1 MKQLLAILGDNV
13 SYSLSPYLHNASA
26 KYLRRDA
33 VYVPLSVSNA
43 QSIPLLIQAL
53 AAVDNCLG
61 FNVTQPFK
69 QTVAAHFSLA
79 SVNTVY
85 RQDGK
90 FAATSTDGE
99 GFWQG
104 LQQLKPDAIS
114 KVIILGNGGAA
125 LALLEF
131 WQAKFPHCPVQVL
144 RRNSRRDQLFK
155 GAEMLDLTP
164 ATLASVLA
172 GGNEL
177 LVQATSAARKGD
189 KLERYVPALTG
200 FNGIYV
206 ELDYDQHSLLY
217 NHVKAKGV
225 RCQDGLPMLIEQA
238 RLAQKL
244 WWGEAAPSEYLHEL
258 MQERDKQ

>member
-1 MKQLLAILGDNV
+1 M
-13 SYSLSPYLHNASA
+13 
-26 KYLRRDA
+26 
-33 VYVPLSVSNA
+33 PLSVSDTS
-43 QSIPLLIQAL
+43 SIPTLIKAL
-53 AAVDNCLG
+53 EAVNNCAG

-69 QTVAAHFSLA
+69 QTAAAYFSLA
-79 SVNTVY
+79 NVNTVY
-85 RQDGK
+85 RQGSK

-99 GFWQG
+99 GFWRG
-104 LQQLKPDAIS
+104 LQQLKPNTIS

-125 LALLEF
+125 LALLKF
-131 WQAKFPHCPVQVL
+131 WQEKFPYCPIQIL
-144 RRNSRRDQLFK
+144 RRNSRRDQLCQ
-155 GAEMLDLTP
+155 GAEILDLTP

-172 GGNEL
+172 DGSEQIL
-177 LVQATSAARKGD
+177 LVQATSAVRKGD

-217 NHVKAKGV
+217 ESVKASDV

-244 WWGEAAPSEYLHEL
+244 WWGEAAPSVYLHEL
-258 MQERDKQ
+258 MQHGDK